1 MKKLL
6 FCIVWGI
13 STHLFYLKAFSQN
26 MADFVSV
33 NPTTQ
38 TTNFIFPTTT
48 HRFQKVLEHGDVIQS
63 STMRDNF
70 DFTAFV
76 PIAGSSTNGYLSINH
91 ELTPV
96 GGVTAMNVSFNAAT
110 KLWQKNTVEE
120 LNFSSF
126 VRTARNCSGGIT
138 PWGNVI
144 TCEEEINTAD
154 INADGYNDMGWHVET
169 NPATKTV
176 VRKLWA
182 MGHGLK
188 ENVAIH
194 ANRRTAYYGNDATT
208 GYVYKFVATT
218 VDDLSAGL
226 LYALVCA
233 SKTGSGTWVLINNT
247 TQADRNNTMNLAAA
261 AGATAFNGVEDVEI
275 GPDGKLYF
283 AVKNENRVYRLQ
295 DSDPLIGT
303 TTSLMETFV
312 GNASYNI
319 THAGGTVST
328 PWGTGNDNL
337 AFDGQGNLW
346 VLQDG
351 GNNYIWVV
359 MSNHTQAVPNVKLFG
374 IAPAGAEPT
383 GITFS
388 PDFKF
393 LFMSIQHPNVTNNA
407 DFQIDAAG
415 NSIGF
420 DKDIAI
426 VIALNDNI
434 GCTSGQGCFVASN
447 SNNVGVGTTNP
458 KSKLQVTQGDLSF
471 ETVGTGVVIK
481 SPNGNCWRIT
491 VSNTGVLASVAVPCL
506 E

>member
-1 MKKLL
+1 MKKRCSSLFLL
-6 FCIVWGI
+6 LSSNLLII
-13 STHLFYLKAFSQN
+13 NAFSQN

-33 NPTTQ
+33 NPTAQ
-38 TTNFIFPTTT
+38 TTNFIYPSST
-48 HRFQKVLEHGDVIQS
+48 HRFQKIIEHTDVIPG

-70 DFTAFV
+70 DFTAYV
-76 PIAGSSTNGYLSINH
+76 PIAGSSTNGYLSMNH

-110 KLWQKNTVEE
+110 KIWQKNTVTE
-120 LNFSSF
+120 LNFTPF
-126 VRTARNCSGGIT
+126 VGTARNCSGAVT

-144 TCEEEINTAD
+144 SSEEELNTLDA
-154 INADGYNDMGWHVET
+154 NADGYNDLGWHVEI

-208 GYVYKFVATT
+208 GYLYKFVATSA
-218 VDDLSAGL
+218 DDLSAGL
-226 LYALVCA
+226 LYALVCPT
-233 SKTGSGTWVLINNT
+233 KTGNGTWVLINNT
-247 TQADRNNTMNLAAA
+247 TQADRNNTMNLANL
-261 AGATAFNGVEDVEI
+261 AGATVFNGVEDVEI

-295 DSDPLIGT
+295 DSNPLTGT

-337 AFDGQGNLW
+337 AFDSQGNLW

-351 GNNYIWVV
+351 GTNYIWVV

-383 GITFS
+383 GITFT
-388 PDFKF
+388 PDYKF
-393 LFMSIQHPNVTNNA
+393 LFMSFQHPNATNNS
-407 DFQIDAAG
+407 DLQIDAAG

-420 DKDIAI
+420 EKDIAI
-426 VIALNDNI
+426 VIALNENI
-434 GCTSGQGCFVASN
+434 GCTSSQPCFVAAN
-447 SNNVGVGTTNP
+447 SNNVGVGTLTP
-458 KSKLQVTQGDLSF
+458 KAKLQVTQGDLSF
-471 ETVGTGVVIK
+471 ETIGTGVVIK
-481 SPNGNCWRIT
+481 SPNGNCWKIT
-491 VSNTGVLASVAVPCL
+491 VSNTGVLTSVAVPCL